1 MDRSTSVRSLD
12 WENGALLLLDQRQLP
27 VRTAWVRCETP
38 DAVATAIAELVVRGA
53 PAIGVAA
60 AYGMALAAALDPS
73 EDALRRAA
81 ETLAGARPTAVNLSW
96 AIGRVLARTLET
108 DPTGRAAAALD
119 AARAIHREDETA
131 CEAMARHGAD
141 RIPGEGPVEVLTHCN
156 TGALATAG
164 IGTALGVVRE
174 LARRGRLARLWASE
188 ARPVLQGAR
197 LTAWEAVR
205 DGLPVT
211 LVADAA
217 AATVMATRPLAA
229 VLVGADRIAADG
241 ATANKIGTYTLAVL
255 ARRHGVPFFVVAPT
269 STVDLTLPGGEA
281 IPIEERD
288 GDEVRRIRGTLVA
301 PEEAA
306 VFNPAFDVTP
316 PELITAIVTETGVAT
331 PPFRDALHALVE
343 SAP

>member
-1 MDRSTSVRSLD
+1 MDRPTSVRSLD

-27 VRTAWVRCETP
+27 ARTAWVRCETP
-38 DAVATAIAELVVRGA
+38 EEVATAIADLVVRGA

-60 AYGMALAAALDPS
+60 AYGMAIAAALDPS

-81 ETLAGARPTAVNLSW
+81 KTLAGARPTAVNLSW
-96 AIGRVLARTLET
+96 AVERVLARALEA
-108 DPTGRAAAALD
+108 DPAGRASVALD
-119 AARAIHREDETA
+119 EARAIHREDEAA

-211 LVADAA
+211 LIADAA

-241 ATANKIGTYTLAVL
+241 ATANKIGTYPLAVL
-255 ARRHGVPFFVVAPT
+255 ARRHGVPFLVVAPT
-269 STVDLTLPGGEA
+269 STVDLSLPGGGA

-288 GDEVRRIRGTLVA
+288 GGEVRRIRGTLVA
-301 PEEAA
+301 PEEVA

-316 PELITAIVTETGVAT
+316 PELITAIVTEAGVAT
-331 PPFRDALHALVE
+331 PPFADALRAFAGG
-343 SAP
+343 SP